1 MGTERIM
8 ERRNHPRITIF
19 SKAGIR
25 GDGGPQD
32 ILLLDMSR
40 TGARILL
47 AEGVSLAL
55 GQLIAINFG
64 VLPSFVGRVTRSE
77 GRIAGIALVDKLHPS
92 VVESVRQYCRGGEL
106 GDLARAS

>member
-1 MGTERIM
+1 M
-8 ERRNHPRITIF
+8 ERREHPRISVF
-19 SKAGIR
+19 SKAGLR
-25 GDGGPQD
+25 DGKAPQD

-47 AEGVSLAL
+47 TEGRSLRL
-55 GQLIAINFG
+55 GQLIAIKLG

-77 GRIAGIALVDKLHPS
+77 GRVAGIALVDKLHPS
-92 VVESVRQYCRGGEL
+92 VVESARQYCRGGEL